1 MALYSESPTGPAESE
16 TLSMR
21 GRSMH
26 ENRPPAPLPARRA
39 YRPEG
44 RALRLGEEISALPV
58 RSNGRSVRK
67 GCGRNP
73 DMYGAEKSDSPIVPM
88 KPSNKGCGAPLPAE
102 RVEGRGLSKGNL
114 FS

>member
-1 MALYSESPTGPAESE
+1 MGKATRCVALYSESPAGPAESE

-26 ENRPPAPLPARRA
+26 ENR
-39 YRPEG
+39 
-44 RALRLGEEISALPV
+44 EISALPV